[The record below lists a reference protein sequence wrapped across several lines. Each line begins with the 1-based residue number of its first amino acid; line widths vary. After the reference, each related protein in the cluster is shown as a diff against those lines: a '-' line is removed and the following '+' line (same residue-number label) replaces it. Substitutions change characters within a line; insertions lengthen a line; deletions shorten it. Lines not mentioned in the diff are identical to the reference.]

1 MTQIDPYAEVRA
13 EFAAGLDRR
22 IGAMRGALQELESGY
37 QAEPAERLHR
47 LAHSL
52 FGTAI
57 SFDVEGLAQIAQS
70 LEDTVEGWRKRGAH
84 TRTEQDSAGRLI
96 EDLTSAAAVYLDSLA
111 VRPVAS
117 AAARLAV
124 VGELSHL
131 ISATYDLHEIF
142 RQSILLVRR
151 VLDFRRASVVL
162 VDQPARH
169 YVLHTLYDGHRGGFI
184 SRDMKFPLDQGL
196 TGEVIRTGEPMLVED
211 VEGREGIIA
220 QAGHH
225 VSAIL
230 VPLRVNGAV
239 IGTLNFGHENLGHY
253 SDADLE
259 WAGVLGRQI
268 EMSLQF
274 STLFHTIAG
283 QGEALGRERNQLEAL
298 IGASDAAIM
307 LVRPDHLVAYANG
320 AMIQLLGLP
329 REAIV
334 GANVDRLHDFL
345 AASLENPSALTPQIE
360 ALNGGALLK
369 DRITLA
375 LPSHAVYQRVVA
387 PVRDGAGEL
396 IGSLLQ
402 YRDVTHEAGLERMK
416 SEFVSVVSHELRT
429 PMTSIKTSLALVL
442 AGAGG
447 PLEGGARELLEIAAR
462 NSDRLI
468 ALVNDLLDLS
478 RIESGRVPLNPEPV
492 ALGEAVAASVEMVGA
507 FATERGVTLVIQ
519 APEEAVNVTA
529 VRERMIQVMVNLI
542 SNAVKFSP
550 RESEVRVRWRRD
562 SEYATL
568 EVADQGPG
576 IPNDKLEKIFEPFTQ
591 LANPMTRDQGG
602 AGLGLTISRGIVNA
616 LGGRIWVESEPGAG
630 ARFLVQLRVAGVPA
644 ATVVQPSAA
653 PRREANILVI
663 HSDPDWQRL
672 CAAALGAEGWK
683 VVQAQSGSEGLTVL
697 RDTAVDLLVIGLELS
712 DMHGLSLVGQVRQ
725 DPRTCDVPALIISEG
740 DVTHVREYGAD
751 AWSSGDA
758 QELVDRSRRLLSAP
772 PRPVVLYVE
781 DDPGVRDSI
790 GKVLRRSGYACL
802 IASEPRRALELLH
815 IRRPAL
821 ILTDI
826 RMPDI
831 DGLAFLRTL
840 RADPALAT
848 LPAIV
853 LSGYVAPGV
862 PEQVAALSA
871 YLLRKPVDLSELLA
885 AIKKLI

>member
-1 MTQIDPYAEVRA
+1 VTQVDPYAEVRA
-13 EFAAGLDRR
+13 EFAAGLDHR
-22 IGAMRGALQELESGY
+22 IAAMRGALGQLEGGY

-57 SFDVEGLAQIAQS
+57 SFDAERLAEVARS

-84 TRTEQDSAGRLI
+84 ASAERDSAGRLI
-96 EDLTSAAAVYLDSLA
+96 EDLASSAAVYVESLG
-111 VRPVAS
+111 VRPVES

-124 VGELSHL
+124 MGELSHL
-131 ISATYDLHEIF
+131 ISATNDLPEIF
-142 RQSILLVRR
+142 RQAILLVRR

-162 VDQPARH
+162 ADHQAEH
-169 YVLHTLYDGHRGGFI
+169 YRLHTVYDAHRGGFI
-184 SRDMKFPLDQGL
+184 RRDLEFPLDQGL
-196 TGEVIRTGEPMLVED
+196 TGQVILTGQPILVED
-211 VEGREGIIA
+211 VEGREGILA
-220 QAGHH
+220 HAGHH
-225 VSAIL
+225 VSAML
-230 VPLRVNGAV
+230 VPLQVNGVV
-239 IGTLNFGHENLGHY
+239 IGTLNFGHETPGHY
-253 SDADLE
+253 TDADLE

-274 STLFHTIAG
+274 SALFHTIAG
-283 QGEALGRERNQLEAL
+283 QGEALGRERNQLMAL

-307 LVRPDHLVAYANG
+307 LVRPDGVVAYANG
-320 AMIQLLGLP
+320 VMIRLLGLP
-329 REAIV
+329 QEAIV
-334 GANVDRLHDFL
+334 GANVERLHDFL
-345 AASLENPSALTPQIE
+345 ADSLEDPSGLTPQVE
-360 ALNGGALLK
+360 ALNGGAPLK

-387 PVRDGAGEL
+387 PVRDVAGEL

-402 YRDVTHEAGLERMK
+402 YRDVTHEAELERMK
-416 SEFVSVVSHELRT
+416 SEFVSVVTEAFKT
-429 PMTSIKTSLALVL
+429 QMTSIKTSLALVL

-447 PLEGGARELLEIAAR
+447 TLEASARELLEIAAR

-478 RIESGRVPLNPEPV
+478 RIEAGRVPLNLAPV
-492 ALGEAVAASVEMVGA
+492 ALGEAVAASAEMVGA
-507 FATERGVTLVIQ
+507 FATERGIALVIQ
-519 APEEAVNVTA
+519 PPEDEINITA
-529 VRERMIQVMVNLI
+529 VRERMIQVIVNLI

-550 RESEVRVRWRRD
+550 RESQVQVRWRRD
-562 SEYATL
+562 RAHALL

-576 IPNDKLEKIFEPFTQ
+576 IPKEKLENIFEPFTQ

-616 LGGRIWVESEPGAG
+616 LGGRIWAESEMGAG
-630 ARFLVQLRVAGVPA
+630 SRFLVQLPLAGMPA
-644 ATVVQPSAA
+644 AAVVEPSAV
-653 PRREANILVI
+653 PRREATVLVI

-672 CAAALGAEGWK
+672 CAATLGAEGWK
-683 VVQAQSGSEGLTVL
+683 VVQAHSGSDGLAVL
-697 RDTAVDLLVIGLELS
+697 RDARVDLLVIGLELS
-712 DMHGLSLVGQVRQ
+712 DTHGLSVMEQVRA
-725 DPRTCDVPALIISEG
+725 DPRICDVPALIISEG

-758 QELVDRSRRLLSAP
+758 HDLVDRSRRLLDAP
-772 PRPVVLYVE
+772 LRPVVLYVE

-790 GKVLRRSGYACL
+790 RKALRRSGYACL
-802 IASEPRRALELLH
+802 IASEPRQALELLR

-821 ILTDI
+821 VMTDI

-831 DGLAFLRTL
+831 DGLDFLQSV

-853 LSGYVAPGV
+853 LTGYVAPGV

-871 YLLRKPVDLSELLA
+871 HLLRKPVDLPELLA